1 MKKLYRSV
9 DFSKLIF
16 LQDEIGRVRWN
27 KYHQEKKEKDSDGFN
42 WWYDKDYITQRRELI
57 SRIFSA
63 EGQNLFFNKSVVHNS
78 LQGGRFNPAKS
89 FGGIYMAS
97 SHFVSCTEVLF
108 HTFFDSYPIY
118 KGLEKN
124 ESKITSCFDIRI
136 PDRIRSLIITF
147 EIEIEDD
154 APIHAIN
161 HCKPT
166 LKDECSKIGFSRYI
180 GDNFDRNFIFGN
192 DYEISRIL
200 GCYFFTKETSTFT
213 VPSAR
218 LDLDIQDE
226 LNLRNVF
233 LPEKDLNIYN
243 PKLTGNFYEFQCEV
257 DMVPDAS
264 KRHEVGITC
273 IGSNNERHYK
283 FHIEEIP
290 GKQISRS
297 SIIYKPNGVSTSEQK
312 LYSRRVDIQ
321 KFRFNEPED
330 SEE

>member
-1 MKKLYRSV
+1 MKLYRSI

-16 LQDEIGRVRWN
+16 LQDETGRVRWN
-27 KYHQEKKEKDSDGFN
+27 NYHQERKSKSSDGFN
-42 WWYDKDYITQRRELI
+42 WWYDKEYLKQRRELI
-57 SRIFSA
+57 SRIFSKD
-63 EGQNLFFNKSVVHNS
+63 GQDSFFSKSVVHNS

-97 SHFVSCTEVLF
+97 SHFVSCAEVLF

-147 EIEIEDD
+147 EIEIDD
-154 APIHAIN
+154 STPLHAIN
-161 HCKPT
+161 NCKPT
-166 LKDECSKIGFSRYI
+166 LKDECTKIGFSRYI

-218 LDLDIQDE
+218 LDLSEQDE
-226 LNLRNVF
+226 LSLRNVF
-233 LPEKDLNIYN
+233 LPEKDLTKYK
-243 PKLTGNFYEFQCEV
+243 PKLTGNFYEFLCEV
-257 DMVPDAS
+257 DMVQDTN
-264 KRHEVGITC
+264 RLHEVDIVC
-273 IGSNNERHYK
+273 IGSNKEESYK
-283 FHIEEIP
+283 LHIEEIP
-290 GKQISRS
+290 GKQISRNS
-297 SIIYKPNGVSTSEQK
+297 KIYNPNDVSTAHQK

-321 KFRFNEPED
+321 KFRFNATDE